1 MTPLHLEH
9 TLRMESVIA
18 RLRLLAVLL
27 AGVEILRTPSPL
39 VTHATMMALWS
50 AALIYAAGVL
60 LLEPYR
66 HIPLLAWNVVSGMID
81 WGYISLGIVVTGA
94 HGSHLYLLYFLCV
107 LSVAMRFGLREVLWV
122 TVGTAIGYFG
132 IMMLT
137 TSAWAETLP
146 EAAIHM
152 GYLLLFAA
160 GTGVLGRDL
169 TQQFRVRITEEA
181 RRLAVQ
187 EMTATVSHDLKNP
200 LTAVSGL
207 VEVLLDSAAEHLTF
221 DERALLHRINAN
233 TQHMANLIGNL
244 LDAELIESGHQ
255 PFRPAPLDLN
265 ATVRR
270 VVEAQA
276 HQAEDKHIGLVLDL
290 DPRLPPAVLDGHMIE
305 RLVAN
310 LLSNAVKFT
319 PESGA
324 IRVSTRL
331 QGAGVTLEVWDSGPD
346 VPAALQPVL
355 FQKFVRQQDS
365 PGIGLGLY
373 ICRSVVDTHRGTIA
387 VRKAP
392 DGGVAFVVELPL
404 TNPAA
409 VRARTLDSAHWPARK
424 PAWGASRRAGV
435 LVKG

>member
-1 MTPLHLEH
+1 MTAWHLEH
-9 TLRMESVIA
+9 TLRMDSVIA

-27 AGVEILRTPSPL
+27 AGAEILRAPSPL
-39 VTHATMMALWS
+39 VAHETMVALWG
-50 AALIYAAGVL
+50 AALIYATAVL
-60 LLEPYR
+60 LFEPYR
-66 HIPLLAWNVVSGMID
+66 RVPLLAWNVVSGTID
-81 WGYISLGIVVTGA
+81 WGYITLGIVVTGA
-94 HGSHLYLLYFLCV
+94 HGSHLYLLYFLSV
-107 LSVAMRFGLREVLWV
+107 LSIAMRFGMREVVWI
-122 TVGTAIGYFG
+122 TVGTVVGYFG
-132 IMMLT
+132 IIMAT
-137 TSAWAETLP
+137 TSVWAESLS
-146 EAAIHM
+146 EAGMHM

-160 GTGVLGRDL
+160 GTGVLGREL

-200 LTAVSGL
+200 LTAVGGL
-207 VEVLLDSAAEHLTF
+207 VEVLLDSAAANLTF
-221 DERALLHRINAN
+221 DQRALLHRINAN

-255 PFRPAPLDLN
+255 PFRPAAVDLN

-276 HQAEDKHIGLVLDL
+276 HQAEAKQIGLVLDL
-290 DPRLPPAVLDGHMIE
+290 DPRLPPAVVDGQMIE

-324 IRVSTRL
+324 IRVSTRQ
-331 QGAGVTLEVWDSGPD
+331 QGGGVTVEVWDSGPD
-346 VPAALQPVL
+346 VPASLQSVL

-373 ICRSVVDTHRGTIA
+373 ICKSIVDTHRGTIT

-392 DGGVAFVVELPL
+392 GGGVAFVVELPL
-404 TNPAA
+404 LTPA
-409 VRARTLDSAHWPARK
+409 VARPRSLESAARWPARK
-424 PAWGASRRAGV
+424 PAWVAQRRAGA
-435 LVKG
+435 L